1 MNSSIDYMK
10 RPKGATLKTAKKHKS
25 GFSKLSLLI
34 VKAGRFPVKGKC
46 ESFMNFPKKRG
57 AVVSSADG
65 AERRQEP
72 KARAE
77 GLGLARDAAK
87 PRAANRRSV
96 TKRSAEPS

>member
-46 ESFMNFPKKRG
+46 ESFMNFP
-57 AVVSSADG
+57 SSQGGGPRPPA
-65 AERRQEP
+65 AYFLSCER
-72 KARAE
+72 K
-77 GLGLARDAAK
+77 
-87 PRAANRRSV
+87 
-96 TKRSAEPS
+96 